1 MMSIIYTYLINLNR
15 YFAMIKFWHHAF
27 LPLVLILGP
36 LLYIIYTSD
45 DTQLYYSFSK
55 ENVEDA
61 NTVINRGIISSSI
74 TFANKL
80 FLTNNASRSSILLF
94 SNANRRIV
102 NELREKRRLNLLAKR
117 LVEILVYF

>member
-1 MMSIIYTYLINLNR
+1 
-15 YFAMIKFWHHAF
+15 MIKFWHHAF